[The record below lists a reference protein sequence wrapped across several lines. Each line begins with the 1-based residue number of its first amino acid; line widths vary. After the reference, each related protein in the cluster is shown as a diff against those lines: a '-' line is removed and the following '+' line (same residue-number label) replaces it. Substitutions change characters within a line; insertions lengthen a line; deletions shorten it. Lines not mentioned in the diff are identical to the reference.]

1 MDIICWR
8 QLDHSLKQFVDLVLA
23 IAEVTT
29 VDVVVVLLAPSA
41 GWSVQF
47 EGPQEVVDLL
57 EDATNGV
64 QLVDHVL
71 DALDVVS
78 MTQFTLDDEVV
89 GDRDATSAMLK
100 NIIWFKHSVHRRLKS
115 TYLDESALVE
125 QVTGGLEGWI
135 SVGDVRLGDAQ
146 HVECGLVELDER
158 CVVDLTQAEE
168 LQHLL
173 HFRCDLVDTKMKKIQ
188 DRNHQRT

>member
-1 MDIICWR
+1 MDDICWR
-8 QLDHSLKQFVDLVLA
+8 HLDHSLKQFVDLVLA

-47 EGPQEVVDLL
+47 ERPKEVVDLL

-64 QLVDHVL
+64 ELVDHVL

-89 GDRDATSAMLK
+89 GDRNAASTVLK
-100 NIIWFKHSVHRRLKS
+100 ISSGLGSS
-115 TYLDESALVE
+115 T
-125 QVTGGLEGWI
+125 
-135 SVGDVRLGDAQ
+135 
-146 HVECGLVELDER
+146 H
-158 CVVDLTQAEE
+158 
-168 LQHLL
+168 
-173 HFRCDLVDTKMKKIQ
+173 
-188 DRNHQRT
+188 